1 MKYKSELK
9 HGFINPE
16 AVARRSLAFKEVF
29 LKISQNS
36 QENTCTRVSFFLIK
50 LKTLWHRCFLV
61 NFAKFLRPLFFIEHL
76 PWLLLLIVSICTAV
90 LQALHAFQ
98 IKRDLKSRDMQF
110 FLQDVP
116 NEIFKIFKYLK
127 TTWNPSEQPAEL
139 NQK

>member
-9 HGFINPE
+9 HGFINSE
-16 AVARRSLAFKEVF
+16 AVARRCLVFKEVF

-36 QENTCTRVSFFLIK
+36 QENTCTRASFLIK
-50 LKTLWHRCFLV
+50 LKTIWRRCFLV
-61 NFAKFLRPLFFIEHL
+61 NFAKFLRPPFFIEHL
-76 PWLLLLIVSICTAV
+76 HCAI

-127 TTWNPSEQPAEL
+127 TT
-139 NQK
+139 

>member
-16 AVARRSLAFKEVF
+16 AVARRCLAFKEVF

-36 QENTCTRVSFFLIK
+36 QENTCTRASFLIK